1 MRDLSVR
8 VRRTARTACAM
19 VGFALAGLLLS
30 GCGDDLS
37 VAKSEPKAG
46 GGEGSGA
53 APPKAADKFNQGLGT
68 VQDAP
73 GKGAKTK

>member
-8 VRRTARTACAM
+8 VRRAAFAV
-19 VGFALAGLLLS
+19 VGFALGGLILS

-53 APPKAADKFNQGLGT
+53 APPKVANKFNKGLET

-73 GKGAKTK
+73 GKGAKKK

>member
-8 VRRTARTACAM
+8 VRRTARTACTV
-19 VGFALAGLLLS
+19 VGFALAGLILS

-53 APPKAADKFNQGLGT
+53 APTKAANRFNQGLGT

-73 GKGAKTK
+73 GKGAKKK